1 MQEAVSKGVILQT
14 SHNKLESHVKS
25 LEQTIATLARYIGT
39 THDKKKDS
47 ELPNDIRRLCQQ
59 VQQNDK
65 KTFGVLGQKLGQNFT
80 SKFALTDFT
89 NSTNGLNATGV
100 SEESNSDV
108 DEKMGTNYDK
118 TRKLSILK
126 TGLSTPNLFGKM
138 PEVNKAAQKAPIDDP
153 ELLKKRQYLS
163 MKKSYSCNAGLMT
176 PKEVE
181 KVKDPQ
187 VLTNKIT
194 STLKAYPLRVLDE
207 DLEYHEHLDKP
218 KTNKNIEMLKSSNLS
233 DASSIG
239 SSISSGGRS
248 QLSENLMQNIDS
260 PRSKSSSF
268 FAHSHEQIRQEKLQ
282 AEQLKR
288 DFDENL
294 KRLDARLSPN
304 LSFTDKSVSSPI
316 SNSSFL
322 SSSFVSSSEVSKKL
336 NESTVNTVKKDQF
349 DFNGKVS
356 ISNTDSGLGT
366 PLSPNEK
373 NLISPEGKLQ
383 DKHLIQD
390 VVNHP
395 LGCDMDIKFEVQSSK
410 LKSIRPLKVL
420 PVGTRNSSDNA
431 SSRN

>member
-1 MQEAVSKGVILQT
+1 M
-14 SHNKLESHVKS
+14 
-25 LEQTIATLARYIGT
+25 ARYIGT
-39 THDKKKDS
+39 THDKKKDN
-47 ELPNDIRRLCQQ
+47 ELPSDIRRLCQQ

-89 NSTNGLNATGV
+89 NSTNGLNAIGV
-100 SEESNSDV
+100 SEESSSDA
-108 DEKMGTNYDK
+108 DEKIGTNNDK
-118 TRKLSILK
+118 TRKLSVLK
-126 TGLSTPNLFGKM
+126 TGLSTPNLFSKT
-138 PEVNKAAQKAPIDDP
+138 PDINKAAQKAAIDDP

-181 KVKDPQ
+181 KDKDPQ

-207 DLEYHEHLDKP
+207 DSEYHEHLDKP

-233 DASSIG
+233 DASSIC
-239 SSISSGGRS
+239 SSVSSGGRS

-260 PRSKSSSF
+260 PRSKTSGF

-304 LSFTDKSVSSPI
+304 LSFKDKSVSSPI
-316 SNSSFL
+316 SNSFF

-336 NESTVNTVKKDQF
+336 NESTVDSVKKDQF
-349 DFNGKVS
+349 DFEGKVT
-356 ISNTDSGLGT
+356 ISNADSGLGT

-373 NLISPEGKLQ
+373 NLISPEGKMQ
-383 DKHLIQD
+383 DKQLIQD
-390 VVNHP
+390 VANHP
-395 LGCDMDIKFEVQSSK
+395 LGCDMDIKFDVQSSK